1 MEKNTVSI
9 TGVLIQD
16 PASKAYTA
24 YFAEMP
30 DVIAEG
36 RNEEEATKNLFEAF
50 QSVLDFR
57 KEESHEEEEDGNIF
71 TRSFNLALNI

>member
-1 MEKNTVSI
+1 MENKSVSI

-16 PASKAYTA
+16 PKTKGFTA

-36 RNEEEATKNLFEAF
+36 KNEDEATKNLFEAF

-57 KEESHEEEEDGNIF
+57 KEESQEEEEDGNIF
-71 TRSFNLALNI
+71 TRSFNLAINM